1 MCASKLEVVWVVW
14 GSCSMWGCRMLA
26 CSVVSRCVWHNS
38 RPKCSH
44 CQLLAVLTSRIA
56 SFWISGACLQL
67 MSCAVRC
74 ETPGVQSYSAYETH
88 VRKAVQCM

>member
-1 MCASKLEVVWVVW
+1 MCAGKLEVVWVAW
-14 GSCSMWGCRMLA
+14 GSCSIRRCRVLA
-26 CSVVSRCVWHNS
+26 CFVVSRCFWHNS

-44 CQLLAVLTSRIA
+44 CQLLAVLTSCIA
-56 SFWISGACLQL
+56 AFWISGACLQL

-74 ETPGVQSYSAYETH
+74 ETLDVQGYSAYETH